1 MNIASNY
8 RPVICLP
15 LLTSILAD
23 EIYDY
28 LEKKMLLPEEQKG
41 CRRKYKGTSGLLFI
55 GKMILRE
62 VRMRKKNLAW
72 IDYKKAYDWVPHFWI
87 VDCLGMVGVSEQI
100 KHFLSES
107 MKAWRVDL
115 TCNNQSLG
123 GVDIKR
129 GIFQDD
135 SLSPLLFVL
144 CLIPLT
150 VIMHKSESAYQ
161 FSSNKEKIN
170 HLLFM
175 DDLKLYAKNKKGLES
190 LVQTVQIFSDDI
202 GMEFGIDKCAK
213 LVLKR
218 GEITKFDGIS
228 LSDGRVMKRLIEGA
242 GYKYLGILQVDQI
255 RYTEMKKKVK
265 AEYLRRVRKVLET
278 KLNGGNII
286 KGINTWAVSLLR
298 YSATFTDW
306 NGAELTQLARRTR
319 KLMTMHNALH
329 PKTNVDHLYI
339 PSKEDGRGLQGV
351 EEAVKLTNLGLE
363 NYVKEFRERL
373 LTAARSVDVDL
384 IEPI

>member
-8 RPVICLP
+8 RPVMCLP

-28 LEKKMLLPEEQKG
+28 LEKKMLLPEEQMG
-41 CRRKYKGTSGLLFI
+41 CRRKCKGTSDLLFMD
-55 GKMILRE
+55 KMILRE

-161 FSSNKEKIN
+161 FSSNKEKI
-170 HLLFM
+170 
-175 DDLKLYAKNKKGLES
+175 
-190 LVQTVQIFSDDI
+190 FSDDI

-218 GEITKFDGIS
+218 GEITKFDEIS

-278 KLNGGNII
+278 KLNGGYII

-319 KLMTMHNALH
+319 KLITMHNALH
-329 PKTNVDHLYI
+329 PKTNVDRLYI